1 MKALRADYRR
11 RVVRGLVLSQDMENL
26 GAGRP
31 EFQGT
36 HFAHRG
42 IRQGVVN
49 SANMSRRKSLLG
61 VSAVICVIA
70 VAVVV
75 IQYRRVTSSG
85 NSPNSWNE
93 GAIKGTLAAVRVR
106 ELDPTHAAV
115 IFFYDLENRTDTDYR
130 LASGPSV
137 VIMSRLQSN
146 GILSG
151 DQQINLDAAAFVPA
165 KNRTRIA
172 LEITHAF
179 DWPTQ
184 RDGAGERQLRQFV
197 ADEVSG
203 LTSFVLFDQST
214 HYQIELATS
223 SPELQT
229 EPSSSAQN

>member
-1 MKALRADYRR
+1 
-11 RVVRGLVLSQDMENL
+11 
-26 GAGRP
+26 
-31 EFQGT
+31 
-36 HFAHRG
+36 
-42 IRQGVVN
+42 
-49 SANMSRRKSLLG
+49 MSRRKIIIG
-61 VSAVICVIA
+61 VSGIICVAAI
-70 VAVVV
+70 VV
-75 IQYRRVTSSG
+75 IVLQYRRAASSSNTG
-85 NSPNSWNE
+85 NLWNE
-93 GAIKGTLAAVRVR
+93 GAIRGTLAAVRVR

-115 IFFYDLENRTDTDYR
+115 IFFYDLENRTDSDYR
-130 LASGPSV
+130 LASGPNV

-151 DQQINLDAAAFVPA
+151 DQPINLDAAAFVPA

-179 DWPTQ
+179 DWPAQ

-203 LTSFVLFDQST
+203 LASFVLFDQST

-229 EPSSSAQN
+229 EPSASAQN